1 MGKDVGQGQ
10 GEKSAWL
17 TAWLLPTS
25 LRCLRLLASAPTPP
39 PPHPVLNS
47 HCTPCS
53 QHSASKFTSL
63 SFYPKRR
70 ERPGWQEERGKPT
83 AEPVLGTEGKPR
95 EEGQGGSGEG
105 VFWKRRRLF
114 LSQERREYC
123 LKQRPSWGCATS
135 RSPTS
140 SGLCVRLS
148 HGADSGFES
157 LLCSLASPVP
167 LPSPCCPAVSLLR
180 TPRPRVCETLLR
192 SLLPTSPKPPLHLPT
207 SPPRHPPRWK
217 AGSAFA
223 LRTLPSQAPGCGL
236 SSGLPPDGLGWVTES
251 AMERTGGLGAQ
262 SLRERRVSSL
272 GTA

>member
-1 MGKDVGQGQ
+1 MYSLL
-10 GEKSAWL
+10 SAL
-17 TAWLLPTS
+17 
-25 LRCLRLLASAPTPP
+25 CLQI
-39 PPHPVLNS
+39 H
-47 HCTPCS
+47 
-53 QHSASKFTSL
+53 F

-83 AEPVLGTEGKPR
+83 AEPVLGREGKPR
-95 EEGQGGSGEG
+95 EEGQGGNGEG

-123 LKQRPSWGCATS
+123 LKQQPSWGCATS

-140 SGLCVRLS
+140 NGLCVRLS

-192 SLLPTSPKPPLHLPT
+192 SLIPTSPKPPLHLPRLSAPT
-207 SPPRHPPRWK
+207 SSPLEGWKCFCPADPALTGSRLWPQLRSPTRW
-217 AGSAFA
+217 
-223 LRTLPSQAPGCGL
+223 P
-236 SSGLPPDGLGWVTES
+236 GLGHRVSNGKNWGAGGSEPEGTEG
-251 AMERTGGLGAQ
+251 EQPGY
-262 SLRERRVSSL
+262 SLR
-272 GTA
+272 GTHPGQRLLAGQPPWAGK